1 MAMPMYH
8 PDFIVSCELRH
19 AHLRMLIRQME
30 KAEAAIRLA
39 PNSPA
44 ARNMVENHGDSLAAF
59 MFDNCGF
66 PKAQSPAMER
76 YLIKKAAHAK
86 MSNDDIVLGLS
97 IAHVMGAL

>member
-19 AHLRMLIRQME
+19 AHLRILLRQVE
-30 KAEAAIRLA
+30 KAEIAIKQA
-39 PNSPA
+39 PYSPA

-59 MFDNCGF
+59 MFETCGF

-76 YLIKKAAHAK
+76 YLVKKAAHAK

-97 IAHVMGAL
+97 LTHVRGAT